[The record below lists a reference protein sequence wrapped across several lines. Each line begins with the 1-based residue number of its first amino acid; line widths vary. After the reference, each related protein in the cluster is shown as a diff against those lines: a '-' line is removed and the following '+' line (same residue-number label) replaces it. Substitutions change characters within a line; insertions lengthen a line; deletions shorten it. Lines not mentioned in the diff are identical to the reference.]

1 VTATPLDIALNYIQ
15 RGWNPVPIPLRAK
28 KPDGAR
34 WQQRVIT
41 AETAPR
47 YFNGGPK
54 NIGVMQ
60 GPSSGGLNDVDLDCP
75 EAIALAPH
83 ILPRTDAV
91 FGRASKRRSH
101 YLYRTDLASKLQSAT
116 EPFKDPTRLKSG
128 DAGIRK
134 TAMLVELRTGGG
146 SKGAQTVFPGSVHE
160 SGEAI
165 EWELNGEPAVVDGDD
180 LLVRVRKLAAYS
192 LLVRYWPRMPG
203 NTPNR
208 HDCALALG
216 GFLARTGET
225 AAVIKETAELITRT
239 AGDPDWRDRGRAAKD
254 AAEAHSNGQNTY
266 GLPTLLKL
274 LDASVINC
282 ITEWLGY
289 RGFKT
294 ENGLPNLLVND
305 SDPTAT
311 AKELAG
317 LIAARDDFLF
327 NGNAPVRAAVEANG
341 MPHALE
347 ITPEAVRVLAHEICN
362 PIKRLKHGDIPVAL
376 KTDIANIYL
385 HGLEGRWGLKP
396 FQGITTAP
404 VLGDDG
410 SIRSASGYDAV
421 SGLWCHNIPTLD
433 IPERPNGREAKAAL
447 ERLRFAFRTF
457 PFADSERVN
466 DPVLGVEVVDQ
477 SKPAGLD
484 ESTFHAALLT
494 GVCRQSLELA
504 PGFLCDAPSISGAGT
519 GKGQLVK
526 AICVIASG
534 VRPAA
539 FTSGHDAGEFDKR
552 LTAALIEAHPAVF
565 LDNFNSKELKSDIL
579 ASALTENP
587 AMVRLMGHSK
597 MVPLHVRTFIGI
609 TGNGLQIAEDMAR
622 RILACHLDAQME
634 NPEAQPFQP
643 GFLDEI
649 FAQRASLLSDVL
661 IIWRYGRQNPG
672 ALKPGRALGSY
683 EVWCQWVRDPLL
695 ALGMKDPVDRLKD
708 IKASDPRR
716 RALTDIFEV
725 WWKVHKSAELKATEL
740 DPQVIEQI
748 DENACL
754 NEDGS
759 LRFSRQRVAKFL
771 TRYSNTRVGGYL
783 LSKITHDALK
793 ARPTHKYCVTGPKE

>member
-1 VTATPLDIALNYIQ
+1 VTATSLDIALNYIQ

-28 KPDGAR
+28 KPKDNR
-34 WQQRVIT
+34 WQKRVIT
-41 AETAPR
+41 AATAAQ

-54 NIGVMQ
+54 NIGVQQ

-75 EAIALAPH
+75 EAIAVAPY

-101 YLYRTDLASKLQSAT
+101 FLYRTDLANKLQSAT
-116 EPFKDPTRLKSG
+116 EPFKDPTRIKSQDTG
-128 DAGIRK
+128 VRK
-134 TAMLVELRTGGG
+134 TAMIIELRTGAGG
-146 SKGAQTVFPGSVHE
+146 KGAQTVFPGSVHE
-160 SGEAI
+160 SGEPI
-165 EWELNGEPAVVDGDD
+165 EWDVNGEPAPVDGDD
-180 LLVRVRKLAAYS
+180 LLGRVRKIAAYS
-192 LLVRYWPRMPG
+192 LLIRYWPRLPG

-208 HDCALALG
+208 HECALALG

-225 AAVIKETAELITRT
+225 AAAIKETAELITRT

-254 AAEAHSNGQNTY
+254 AAEAHANGQNTY
-266 GLPTLLKL
+266 GLPLLLKL
-274 LDASVINC
+274 LDASVISC

-294 ENGLPNLLVND
+294 ENGLRNLVIND
-305 SDPTAT
+305 SDPTAV

-327 NGNAPVRAAVEANG
+327 NGNALVRVVVEANG
-341 MPHALE
+341 MPHAIE
-347 ITPEAVRVLAHEICN
+347 VTTEAVRVLAHEICN
-362 PIKRLKHGDIPVAL
+362 PIKKLKQGDIPVAL

-396 FQGITTAP
+396 FRGITTAP
-404 VLGDDG
+404 ILGDDG
-410 SIRSASGYDAV
+410 SIRIASGYDIA
-421 SGLWCHNIPTLD
+421 SGLWCHNIPALN
-433 IPERPNGREAKAAL
+433 IPEEPSGREAKAAL

-457 PFADSERVN
+457 PFADSERVT
-466 DPVLGVEVVDQ
+466 DPALGVEVVDL

-484 ESTFHAALLT
+484 ESTFIAGLLT
-494 GVCRQSLELA
+494 AVCRQSLELA

-526 AICVIASG
+526 AICIIASG
-534 VRPAA
+534 GRPAA

-552 LTAALIEAHPAVF
+552 LTAALVEARPAVF

-587 AMVRLMGHSK
+587 AMVRLMGHTK

-634 NPEAQPFQP
+634 NPEERKFQP
-643 GFLDEI
+643 GFLDDI
-649 FAQRASLLSDVL
+649 FAQRAGLLSDAL
-661 IIWRYGRQNPG
+661 ILWRWGGQNTG
-672 ALKPGRALGSY
+672 ALTAGRPLGSY
-683 EVWCQWVRDPLL
+683 EVWCEWVRDPLL

-708 IKASDPRR
+708 IKANDPRR

-725 WWKVHKSAELKATEL
+725 WWDVHKSAELKASEL

-783 LSKITHDALK
+783 LSKITTDALK
-793 ARPTHKYCVTGPKE
+793 ARPTNKYRVTGPPP

>member
-1 VTATPLDIALNYIQ
+1 VTATPLDIALSYIQ

-28 KPDGAR
+28 KPDGNR
-34 WQQRVIT
+34 WQQRIIT
-41 AETAPR
+41 AATAPR

-54 NIGVMQ
+54 NIGVLQ
-60 GPSSGGLNDVDLDCP
+60 GPSSGGLTDVDLDCS
-75 EAIALAPH
+75 EAIVVAH
-83 ILPRTDAV
+83 YVLPKTDAV
-91 FGRASKRRSH
+91 FGRTSKPRSH
-101 YLYRTDLASKLQSAT
+101 YLYRTDLASKLPKAT
-116 EPFKDPTRLKSG
+116 EPLKDPTVTRSKDEKG
-128 DAGIRK
+128 V
-134 TAMLVELRTGGG
+134 LVELRIGGG
-146 SKGAQTVFPGSVHE
+146 GKGAQTVFPGSIHE

-165 EWELNGEPAVVDGDD
+165 EWDAKGEPAAVDGDD
-180 LLVRVRKLAAYS
+180 LVGRVRKIAAYS
-192 LLVRYWPRMPG
+192 LLVRYWPRVSG
-203 NTPNR
+203 SR

-225 AAVIKETAELITRT
+225 ATAIKETAELITRT
-239 AGDPDWRDRGRAAKD
+239 AGDPEWRDRGRAAKD
-254 AAEAHSNGQNTY
+254 AAEAHNSGQNSY

-274 LDASVINC
+274 FDASVIDC

-294 ENGLPNLLVND
+294 ENGLPDLLITD
-305 SDPTAT
+305 SNPTAA

-327 NGNAPVRAAVEANG
+327 NGNAPVRVAVEANG

-347 ITPEAVRVLAHEICN
+347 VTTEAVRVLAHEICN
-362 PIKRLKHGDIPVAL
+362 PIKRIKQSDIPVAL

-396 FQGITTAP
+396 FRGITTAP
-404 VLGDDG
+404 ILGEDG
-410 SIRSASGYDAV
+410 SIRNASGYDAD
-421 SGLWCHNIPTLD
+421 SGLWCHNIPALD
-433 IPERPNGREAKAAL
+433 IPEQPTGREAKAAL
-447 ERLRFAFRTF
+447 ERLRFTFRTF
-457 PFADSERVN
+457 PFADSERLT
-466 DPVLGVEVVDQ
+466 DPILEVPVIDL
-477 SKPAGLD
+477 SKSAELD
-484 ESTFHAALLT
+484 ESTFIAALLT

-539 FTSGHDAGEFDKR
+539 FTSGHDANEFDKR

-579 ASALTENP
+579 AAVLTENP
-587 AMVRLMGHSK
+587 AKVRPMGHTK
-597 MVPLHVRTFIGI
+597 MVPLYVRTFIGI
-609 TGNGLQIAEDMAR
+609 TGNGLQVAEDMAR

-634 NPEAQPFQP
+634 NPEERKFRP
-643 GFLDEI
+643 GFLEDI
-649 FAQRASLLSDVL
+649 FAQRPSLLSDAL
-661 IIWRYGRQNPG
+661 IIWRWGRQNSG
-672 ALKPGRALGSY
+672 ALTAGRPLGSY

-708 IKASDPRR
+708 IKANDPRR

-725 WWKVHKSAELKATEL
+725 WWNVHKSAELKASEL
-740 DPQVIEQI
+740 DPQVVELI
-748 DENACL
+748 DENASL
-754 NEDGS
+754 NEDGT

-771 TRYSNTRVGGYL
+771 TTYANTRVGGYL
-783 LSKITHDALK
+783 LSKITLDALK
-793 ARPTHKYCVTGPKE
+793 ARPTHKYRVTGPNPGR